1 MFTSKWPELNI
12 NFLNRISAPLTS
24 AFNLAWGFPPRR
36 WRPWCRAMVRIVTLL
51 TTLQLQVVSRS
62 GQRIEVERV
71 FGVFCW
77 LLFFWLVM
85 CELLMNDD
93 VDISYNYICIWYIPI
108 YMFFFYII
116 YMFYIYILCIYVVHM
131 LYFFKG
137 KLHCLDEWMTLW
149 FFVQEFD
156 FGNMCPVRSDIYL
169 SSRL

>member
-93 VDISYNYICIWYIPI
+93 VDISYSYICIWYIQYI
-108 YMFFFYII
+108 YVFLLYHI
-116 YMFYIYILCIYVVHM
+116 YVIYIYIVYIRCTYVV
-131 LYFFKG
+131 FFLRRIALLG
-137 KLHCLDEWMTLW
+137 WMDDIVIFCPGVWLW
-149 FFVQEFD
+149 QHVP
-156 FGNMCPVRSDIYL
+156 C
-169 SSRL
+169 